1 MKLIVGLGN
10 PGKGYSHSR
19 HNVGFRCVDRIAREW
34 GIRLTQRRKTV
45 VLGEGQVGEQP
56 VVLAK
61 PRTYMNCSGQ
71 GVRYLLTRFNAVPGD
86 LLIIH
91 DDMDLPPGKIR
102 IRPGG
107 SGAGHRGLESI
118 IDILS
123 TREFPRA
130 RVGIGKPPAD
140 VEGADYVLHAVP
152 SHERKALEVAVAVMP
167 EAVLCFLQDGI
178 EAAMNKFN

>member
-10 PGKGYSHSR
+10 PGSRYSHSR
-19 HNVGFRCVDRIAREW
+19 HNVGFRCVDRMAREW
-34 GIRLTQRRKTV
+34 DIKLAQRRKTV
-45 VLGEGQVGEQP
+45 VLGEGHVGGEL

-61 PRTYMNCSGQ
+61 PRTYMNCSGK
-71 GVRYLLTRFNAVPGD
+71 GIKYLLTRFHAAPGD

-118 IDILS
+118 IDTVS
-123 TREFPRA
+123 SQEFPRA
-130 RVGIGKPPAD
+130 RVGIGKPPVD
-140 VEGADYVLHAVP
+140 VEGADYVLETVP
-152 SHERKALEVAVAVMP
+152 SEERQVLEGAVEVMP
-167 EAVLCFLQDGI
+167 EAVLCLLRDGI